1 MDNNMNL
8 NQHKFMSQVP
18 MSEVKKLKI
27 NLELG
32 NLVDI
37 EVIGKATLIGCR
49 IVGDFAYTITNDK
62 AYVIIISL
70 EKAKPYIKILYR
82 N

>member
-1 MDNNMNL
+1 MENNTNL

-27 NLELG
+27 NLKLG

-37 EVIGKATLIGCR
+37 EIIGKATLIGCR
-49 IVGDFAYTITNDK
+49 VVGDFAYIISNDN
-62 AYVIIISL
+62 ANMILISL

-82 N
+82 S

>member
-18 MSEVKKLKI
+18 MSEVKKLKV
-27 NLELG
+27 NLKLG
-32 NLVDI
+32 ELVDI
-37 EVIGKATLIGCR
+37 EIIGKATLIGCR
-49 IVGDFAYTITNDK
+49 MVGDFAYIISNDK
-62 AYVIIISL
+62 VYMIIISL

-82 N
+82 S